1 VRITGGH
8 GPRVCCAVARCQV
21 DSSIQRVTAG
31 AFAFPLGVYPV
42 EALTPVSGYTL
53 TFESADGGD
62 DDGPEPGDRAEP
74 ELDLPDPPDR
84 AGRADLDDR
93 DAPDRPRGAGGNR
106 RGLGTGG
113 GAGEADES
121 DLEDLDDGPGAEGFE
136 GDGEGGWTHWP
147 DRYVFDINISAS
159 RVEALCRQLFA
170 LLPGRVYPIL
180 DVMGNDAYREIDPYI
195 AYDLVGLE
203 RFQDGLRRFRAWFFE
218 DGTVGFGAMSEE
230 PFFYVFVDEHKIVT
244 VRAEAHMKERVE
256 RVLAAFDLKE
266 VDKIAGVD
274 AAVHEHRT
282 VLDAPRDRPDLLT
295 HDEVLEEVRDL
306 WSLTL
311 NLDPL
316 KNTDDDGADLGVTLW
331 RCVVRV
337 FSEQGD
343 VRYAE
348 VLCSADC
355 LQTAGDL
362 SMSAVEQMDPALSPD
377 TPPDDQEPSDFDVLT
392 ADRVRE
398 DDLRTMLGAQ
408 AGTVTIDTGGSAVIA
423 ARWM

>member
-1 VRITGGH
+1 
-8 GPRVCCAVARCQV
+8 
-21 DSSIQRVTAG
+21 
-31 AFAFPLGVYPV
+31 
-42 EALTPVSGYTL
+42 
-53 TFESADGGD
+53 
-62 DDGPEPGDRAEP
+62 
-74 ELDLPDPPDR
+74 
-84 AGRADLDDR
+84 
-93 DAPDRPRGAGGNR
+93 
-106 RGLGTGG
+106 
-113 GAGEADES
+113 
-121 DLEDLDDGPGAEGFE
+121 
-136 GDGEGGWTHWP
+136 
-147 DRYVFDINISAS
+147 
-159 RVEALCRQLFA
+159 
-170 LLPGRVYPIL
+170 
-180 DVMGNDAYREIDPYI
+180 
-195 AYDLVGLE
+195 
-203 RFQDGLRRFRAWFFE
+203 
-218 DGTVGFGAMSEE
+218 
-230 PFFYVFVDEHKIVT
+230 
-244 VRAEAHMKERVE
+244 MKERVE

-362 SMSAVEQMDPALSPD
+362 SMSAVEQMDPALSPE
-377 TPPDDQEPSDFDVLT
+377 TPPDDQEPSDFDVLS